1 MLERE
6 KYKVTTQVIRLYVIS
21 ASVRPLA
28 GYVLIYLMMG
38 GIDRARALP
47 RTPSTDGT
55 QIHATGFNS
64 RQKWLDW
71 AKAHHASG
79 C

>member
-6 KYKVTTQVIRLYVIS
+6 KYKVTIQVIRLYVI
-21 ASVRPLA
+21 VRPLA
-28 GYVLIYLMMG
+28 GYVLIYLMMD

-64 RQKWLDW
+64 RQKWLDP